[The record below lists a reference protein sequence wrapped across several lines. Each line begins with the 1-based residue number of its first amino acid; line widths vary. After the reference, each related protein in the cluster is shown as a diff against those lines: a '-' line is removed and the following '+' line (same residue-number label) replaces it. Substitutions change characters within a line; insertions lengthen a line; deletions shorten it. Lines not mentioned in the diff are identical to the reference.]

1 MPYSAYTAAA
11 LAFLLV
17 ALSIHI
23 SRLRLKHRIAFGDGG
38 NKNLTMAMRA
48 HGNSLEQS
56 VIFMPLLYFID
67 MHAGVDGTVVLAL
80 GAGFVVA
87 RVVYCAAL
95 FMRILPVRQVAH
107 VATMLLLIGAAGLI
121 AWSSLG

>member
-17 ALSIHI
+17 ALSIHV
-23 SRLRLKHRIAFGDGG
+23 SRLRLGHRIAFGDGG
-38 NKNLTMAMRA
+38 NKDLTMAMRA

-56 VIFMPLLYFID
+56 VIFVPLLYFIE
-67 MHAGVDGTVVLAL
+67 MHAGVDGTVALAL
-80 GAGFVVA
+80 GAAFVVA

-95 FMRILPVRQVAH
+95 FIRLLPVRQVAH
-107 VATMLLLIGAAGLI
+107 TVTMLLVIGAAGLI

>member
-17 ALSIHI
+17 ALSMHI

-38 NKNLTMAMRA
+38 NQDLTMAMRA

-56 VIFMPLLYFID
+56 VIFVPLLYVVD
-67 MHAGVDGTVVLAL
+67 MHAGVDSTVVLAL
-80 GAGFVVA
+80 GATFVVA

-95 FMRILPVRQVAH
+95 FMRLLPMRQVAH
-107 VATMLLLIGAAGLI
+107 ALTMLLVIGAAGLI